1 MFVRAS
7 ICRLVLKPRFGAP
20 YAHIMPLTRTA
31 SSDETVVSLEALVR
45 AGDVL
50 VLTGAGISTG
60 SGIPDYR
67 GPDGRQ
73 RADRPMTIDRFLS
86 GADEQRA
93 YWARSHV
100 GWERFRIARPNV
112 AHGAVTALQ
121 RAGLLTGVVT
131 QNVDGLH
138 GAAGTRDVHE
148 IHGRL
153 DEVVCLDCRAVT
165 SRDRLA
171 ERLTAANP
179 GFREQ
184 VSADATAV
192 RPDGDILLHRADV
205 DRFRYVVCEDCGGT
219 LKPGVVMFG
228 EQVPRARYAAAR
240 ALVAESRSILVLGS
254 SLAVGSGYRFVLDA
268 HRRGLPVAIVSR
280 GAGRGDAFATLRI
293 DDDLC
298 AVLPATV
305 AGLHRS
311 GVN

>member
-1 MFVRAS
+1 MQRADGTS
-7 ICRLVLKPRFGAP
+7 
-20 YAHIMPLTRTA
+20 
-31 SSDETVVSLEALVR
+31 EAALRDLVR
-45 AGDVL
+45 AGEVL

-73 RADRPMTIDRFLS
+73 REDRPMTIDRFLS
-86 GADEQRA
+86 SPDEQRA

-100 GWERFRIARPNV
+100 GWERFRRARPNV
-112 AHGAVTALQ
+112 AHRAVTRLQ
-121 RAGLLTGVVT
+121 QAGLLTGVVT

-138 GAAGTRDVHE
+138 TAAGTVDVHE

-165 SRDRLA
+165 TRDRLA
-171 ERLTAANP
+171 ERLTDANP
-179 GFREQ
+179 GFREE
-184 VSADATAV
+184 VSADVTAV

-205 DRFRYVVCEDCGGT
+205 ERFRYVACEECGGT

-228 EQVPRARYAAAR
+228 EQVPRERYVAAR
-240 ALVAESRSILVLGS
+240 ELVARCRALLVLGS

-280 GAGRGDAFATLRI
+280 GWTRGDAVARI
-293 DDDLC
+293 RVDDDLC
-298 AVLPATV
+298 EVLPRLQV
-305 AGLHRS
+305 G
-311 GVN
+311 

>member
-1 MFVRAS
+1 MRTPTRRPDDTSEATLHDLIAS
-7 ICRLVLKPRFGAP
+7 
-20 YAHIMPLTRTA
+20 
-31 SSDETVVSLEALVR
+31 
-45 AGDVL
+45 GDVL
-50 VLTGAGISTG
+50 VLSGAGISTG

-67 GPDGRQ
+67 GPDGKQ
-73 RADRPMTIDRFLS
+73 RADRPMTIERFLA
-86 GADEQRA
+86 GPEEQRA

-100 GWERFRIARPNV
+100 GWERFRRARPNA
-112 AHGAVTALQ
+112 AHAAVTALQ

-138 GAAGTRDVHE
+138 GAAGTQDVHE

-192 RPDGDILLHRADV
+192 RPDGDILLHRSDV
-205 DRFRYVVCEDCGGT
+205 DRFRYVACEDCGGT

-240 ALVAESRSILVLGS
+240 ALVAESRAILVLGS

-268 HRRGLPVAIVSR
+268 HRRDLPVAIVSR
-280 GAGRGDAFATLRI
+280 GVTRGDGVARVRV
-293 DDDLC
+293 DGDLC
-298 AVLPATV
+298 DVLPRLV
-305 AGLHRS
+305 GHI
-311 GVN
+311 G

>member
-1 MFVRAS
+1 MRTPTRRPDDTSEATLHDLIAS
-7 ICRLVLKPRFGAP
+7 
-20 YAHIMPLTRTA
+20 
-31 SSDETVVSLEALVR
+31 
-45 AGDVL
+45 GDVL
-50 VLTGAGISTG
+50 VLSGAGISTG

-67 GPDGRQ
+67 GPDGKQ
-73 RADRPMTIDRFLS
+73 RADRPMTIERFLA
-86 GADEQRA
+86 GPEEQRA

-100 GWERFRIARPNV
+100 GWERFRRARPNA
-112 AHGAVTALQ
+112 AHAAVSALQ

-171 ERLTAANP
+171 ERLTDANP

-192 RPDGDILLHRADV
+192 RPDGDILLHAHDV
-205 DRFRYVVCEDCGGT
+205 ARFRFVACEDCGGT

-268 HRRGLPVAIVSR
+268 HRRDLPVAIVSR
-280 GAGRGDAFATLRI
+280 GSTRGDGVARVRVE
-293 DDDLC
+293 DDLC
-298 AVLPATV
+298 DVLPRLV
-305 AGLHRS
+305 DHIG
-311 GVN
+311 

>member
-1 MFVRAS
+1 MQRADGTS
-7 ICRLVLKPRFGAP
+7 
-20 YAHIMPLTRTA
+20 
-31 SSDETVVSLEALVR
+31 EAALCDLVR
-45 AGDVL
+45 AGEVL

-73 RADRPMTIDRFLS
+73 REDRPMTIDRFLS
-86 GADEQRA
+86 SPDEQRA

-100 GWERFRIARPNV
+100 GWERFRRARPNV
-112 AHGAVTALQ
+112 AHRAVTRLQ
-121 RAGLLTGVVT
+121 QAGLLTGVVT

-138 GAAGTRDVHE
+138 TAAGTVDVHE

-165 SRDRLA
+165 TRDRLA
-171 ERLTAANP
+171 KRLTDANP
-179 GFREQ
+179 GFREE
-184 VSADATAV
+184 VSADVTAV

-205 DRFRYVVCEDCGGT
+205 ERFRYVACEECGGT

-228 EQVPRARYAAAR
+228 EQVPRERYVAAR
-240 ALVAESRSILVLGS
+240 ELVARCRALLVLGS

-280 GAGRGDAFATLRI
+280 GWTRGDAVARI
-293 DDDLC
+293 RVDDDLC
-298 AVLPATV
+298 EVLPRLQV
-305 AGLHRS
+305 G
-311 GVN
+311 